1 MGVIR
6 IQFALRRPMFNILNS
21 LTVCTLVIT
30 VTLTNAKPW
39 DEYTEVSV
47 EELYPPEEAKVTE
60 LESVDE
66 VDAQLIKQLE
76 ELLNVDELSD
86 VEEVDVQEVVNKEEV
101 SKLTPLSNVEEVVD
115 IQEVVSKTLVPD
127 AVAKK
132 FLKWKKQRES
142 GYNHVNPYEE
152 EKKPKYDSY
161 ETSAYGPGYV
171 PGSKYGIHKKID
183 ILDKQLITA
192 MKRLKKIEEVIH
204 KLEIKYMDEIIEME
218 KVRKIETVNKM
229 EEVKKMEEVVE
240 KEELESLQEIKKKE
254 DVISMEPV
262 KNIETVVSLN
272 ELSPSEVKKLK
283 QMLRKHKNS
292 YGGYGY
298 H

>member
-6 IQFALRRPMFNILNS
+6 IQLALRRPMFNILNS

-60 LESVDE
+60 LESADE
-66 VDAQLIKQLE
+66 VDA
-76 ELLNVDELSD
+76 
-86 VEEVDVQEVVNKEEV
+86 QEVVNKEEV

-192 MKRLKKIEEVIH
+192 VKRLKKIEEVIH
-204 KLEIKYMDEIIEME
+204 KLEIKYMDEI
-218 KVRKIETVNKM
+218 
-229 EEVKKMEEVVE
+229 
-240 KEELESLQEIKKKE
+240 
-254 DVISMEPV
+254 
-262 KNIETVVSLN
+262 
-272 ELSPSEVKKLK
+272 
-283 QMLRKHKNS
+283 
-292 YGGYGY
+292 
-298 H
+298 